1 MTQPRFAPI
10 ALADEVRPG
19 YRLGPPRPWI
29 ANRPADFQA
38 GPPPSGPGT
47 GTAGPDQGFALL
59 LAQRVADRLVLSP
72 GERRE
77 DVLAGAVGLALRRA
91 SLFGRAPVLVD
102 VELALAIFGYL
113 APAPP
118 ELVEFRRRRFDGVSQ
133 DYWAQ
138 RELVHQVPEQTLR
151 CAAGE
156 VDPTTSDWRALVGG

>member
-10 ALADEVRPG
+10 AIEDEVRPG
-19 YRLGPPRPWI
+19 YRLGPPRPWT
-29 ANRPADFQA
+29 ANRPADFRA
-38 GPPPSGPGT
+38 GPPPAGRGT

-59 LAQRVADRLVLSP
+59 LAERLADRLVLSP

-77 DVLAGAVGLALRRA
+77 DVLGGAVGIALRRA
-91 SLFGRAPVLVD
+91 ALFGRAPVLAD

-118 ELVEFRRRRFDGVSQ
+118 ELVEFRHGLFDGVSR

-138 RELVHQVPEQTLR
+138 RELAHQIPESTLR
-151 CAAGE
+151 LASPAID
-156 VDPTTSDWRALVGG
+156 VSTSEWPALVGG